1 MEESDEENEAYHSAD
16 ERLDEEDLALL
27 AGVPRE
33 DENVEFGYEND
44 EDEDDEVHVD
54 IVQEPDDVEPDS
66 DEG

>member
-27 AGVPRE
+27 EAVPRE